1 LFRYGKSVT
10 TKACYAFSYTTQI
23 GLIQALGRMKRL
35 PKISLFI
42 LMAAPLSGCVS
53 SCENEVVST
62 IASPSGKTSAVV
74 FGRNCGAT
82 TGFNTQV
89 SIVDADGG
97 IPGDSG
103 NVLIVD
109 QEVPLKIS
117 WASDNELSIAGSG
130 KTRVFKQEASV
141 NGVRIRYEN

>member
-1 LFRYGKSVT
+1 MRRFP
-10 TKACYAFSYTTQI
+10 Q
-23 GLIQALGRMKRL
+23 
-35 PKISLFI
+35 ISLFI
-42 LMAAPLSGCVS
+42 LMAFPLSGCIS
-53 SCENEVVST
+53 SCDNEVVST
-62 IASPSGKTSAVV
+62 IASPSGVTNAVI

-97 IPGDSG
+97 TPRDGG

-109 QEVPLKIS
+109 QKVPLKIS
-117 WASDNELSIAGSG
+117 WDSDSELLIAGSG
-130 KTRVFKQEASV
+130 KTRVFKQETSV